1 MGKIKDA
8 IEHKLKGTTK
18 DIEVIRKALEKQI
31 KDEQEYIDKLNNDIW
46 MYQEQYVETDD
57 PDEKK
62 EYASSIEMLTSEVDR
77 RTKRITDLLRQLE
90 EIKKIKQ
97 KVVDETKTISAETVF
112 KSIVYIGGICLVLY
126 AEESRPLISKGM
138 SFLVKPR
145 I

>member
-8 IEHKLKGTTK
+8 INKLKGTATEDLETVK
-18 DIEVIRKALEKQI
+18 EAIEKQI
-31 KDEQEYIDKLNNDIW
+31 KDEQDYIDQLNGDAW
-46 MYQEQYVETDD
+46 RYQEQYVETDD

-90 EIKKIKQ
+90 ELKKIKQ
-97 KVVDETKTISAETVF
+97 KIVDETKTISAETVF

-126 AEESRPLISKGM
+126 AEESRPLISKAM
-138 SFLVKPR
+138 SFVIKPK